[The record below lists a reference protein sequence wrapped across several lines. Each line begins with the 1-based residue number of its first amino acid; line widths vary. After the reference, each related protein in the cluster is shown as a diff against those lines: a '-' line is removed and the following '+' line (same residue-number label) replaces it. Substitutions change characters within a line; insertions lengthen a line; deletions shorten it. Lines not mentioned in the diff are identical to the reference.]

1 MHCMK
6 CGRDLEPGQVF
17 CEECQAEMKK
27 YPVKPGTVVQLP
39 RRREEAPNKKAA
51 RRRNPPTPE
60 ERIKALRR
68 RVRSLSGL
76 VLILLGLIVFLAYP
90 WVKDLLEEDQ
100 ILPGQNYSSVV
111 DAGQDVSRETLADN
125 DG

>member
-17 CEECQAEMKK
+17 CQECRAEMEK

-39 RRREEAPNKKAA
+39 RRREETPGKKAA
-51 RRRNPPTPE
+51 RRRNPPSAE
-60 ERIKALRR
+60 ERIKTLRR
-68 RVRSLSGL
+68 RVRAQFGL
-76 VLILLGLIVFLAYP
+76 ILILLGLIVFLAYP

-100 ILPGQNYSSVV
+100 LLPGQNYSSVV
-111 DAGQDVSRETLADN
+111 DAEPDVSRETLAGN